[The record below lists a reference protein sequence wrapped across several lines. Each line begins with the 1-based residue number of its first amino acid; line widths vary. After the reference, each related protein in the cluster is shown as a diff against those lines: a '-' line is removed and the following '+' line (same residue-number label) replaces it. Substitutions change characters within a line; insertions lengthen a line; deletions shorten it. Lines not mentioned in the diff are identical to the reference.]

1 MANFIRSIIENDK
14 KELKRLDSIAKKV
27 ELHAD
32 KMAALTDEQLQAK
45 TDEFKGRYQKGETLD
60 QLLPEAF
67 AVVREAAK
75 RVLGLYPYHVQ
86 LMGGIVLHD
95 GNIPEMRTGEG
106 KTLTATMPVYLN
118 ALSGE
123 GVHVV
128 TVNEYLAT

>member
-1 MANFIRSIIENDK
+1 MANLIRSLIENDK

-27 ELHAD
+27 EAYAD
-32 KMAALTDEQLQAK
+32 QMAALTDEQLQAK
-45 TDEFKGRYQKGETLD
+45 TAEFKGRYQKGETLD

-106 KTLTATMPVYLN
+106 KTLTATMPV
-118 ALSGE
+118 
-123 GVHVV
+123 
-128 TVNEYLAT
+128 